1 MSRIIAGELGGRRL
15 AVPGGRTTRPTS
27 DRTREALFSSL
38 SATHD
43 LHAGTFL
50 DLYAGSGAV
59 GLEAV
64 SRGAPDAVLVEA
76 SRDAARVIQ
85 RNIQQLGVS
94 DRVRLVTA
102 RVAAAIEQL
111 GGLGATT
118 VFLDPPYD
126 DDAEQLAETVRRL
139 VADGVAA
146 ADALIVVERDRRS
159 AWRWPDGTE
168 ALRDRRYG
176 ETVLWYGRPL

>member
-1 MSRIIAGELGGRRL
+1 MSRIIAGELGGRHL
-15 AVPGGRTTRPTS
+15 AVPTGRATRPTS

-43 LHAGTFL
+43 LAAGVFL

-64 SRGAPDAVLVEA
+64 SRGAPSAVLVE
-76 SRDAARVIQ
+76 SSKDAARVIE
-85 RNIQQLGVS
+85 RNIRQLQVAQ
-94 DRVRLVTA
+94 RVRVITA
-102 RVAAAIEQL
+102 QVSAALGTL
-111 GGLGATT
+111 GGLGAST

-126 DDAEQLAETVRRL
+126 DDSEGLAETVRRM
-139 VADGVAA
+139 VDERVVD

-159 AWRWPDGTE
+159 DWRWPDVVQP
-168 ALRDRRYG
+168 LRDRRYG